1 MTPIFPSLLAL
12 DFANLGDSLSEVQ
25 RAGAQT
31 IHVDVLDGHFGK
43 EVTAGLPVVES
54 LSKSSQLGIDV
65 RLAVEKPERY
75 AAEFVKAGA
84 RRVAIHPESTDQLFR
99 ALRAIREQGA
109 EAGAALGP
117 GICVGVID
125 DLRDE
130 LDFVTVLCS
139 EWDRQREKFIPASI
153 QKIRAASNFKSGS
166 GGRIKIQVEGGIE
179 IAHIR
184 ALTAA
189 GVDVI
194 VAGPAALNVPP
205 VGERIQELIHEAESA
220 REASVTHRTS
230 QNS

>member
-1 MTPIFPSLLAL
+1 MTSIFPSLLAL

-25 RAGAQT
+25 RAGVKT
-31 IHVDVLDGHFGK
+31 VHVDVLDGHFGK

-65 RLAVEKPERY
+65 RLVVEKPERY
-75 AAEFVKAGA
+75 AGEFAKAGA
-84 RRVAIHPESTDQLFR
+84 RRVAVHPDSTHQLFR
-99 ALRAIREQGA
+99 TLRAIRKQGA
-109 EAGAALGP
+109 EAGAALAP
-117 GICVGVID
+117 GIPLAVIE
-125 DLRDE
+125 DLWDE

-139 EWDRQREKFIPASI
+139 EWDRRREKFIPASI

-166 GGRIKIQVEGGIE
+166 GGRIRIQAEGGIE
-179 IAHIR
+179 ITHIKE
-184 ALTAA
+184 LTAA

-194 VAGPAALNVPP
+194 VAGPAALNVTP

-220 REASVTHRTS
+220 HETSATHRTS